1 MREAND
7 SLDHI
12 MVHFGSPTNLV
23 RLEGLEPSTLALEG
37 RCSIQLS
44 YRRSNFSN
52 DHTATNLV
60 GVERF
65 ELPTSCSQ
73 SRHATRLRYTPMR
86 GIIHREL
93 LRSKALIRRMRFS
106 EQLCQHKSLMA
117 MPSLSL

>member
-44 YRRSNFSN
+44 YGAQLLN
-52 DHTATNLV
+52 D
-60 GVERF
+60 
-65 ELPTSCSQ
+65 P
-73 SRHATRLRYTPMR
+73 RLIWS
-86 GIIHREL
+86 G
-93 LRSKALIRRMRFS
+93 
-106 EQLCQHKSLMA
+106 
-117 MPSLSL
+117 